1 MTFKSSTILV
11 ASAVLSFAF
20 APSAMAF
27 THHPATPEEMRQ
39 TDALNAQALANARG
53 ASGSQQVAAMAP
65 ASASTMAAVAPLKS
79 LAAMPPALSTA
90 SVREQRRSDSR
101 QRSENSDRR
110 GRQALDGE
118 CCAVEQSENRRDLS
132 RRAELRRGEEYLGLD
147 ADDRADYVAPG
158 SQLLIASAVEDG
170 RVEAGTIEVRR
181 LNARPPWLQQTGIAR
196 RVDRRPS
203 QN

>member
-1 MTFKSSTILV
+1 MTFKSPTILV
-11 ASAVLSFAF
+11 ASAVLSLAF

-90 SVREQRRSDSR
+90 SVQSSAGATVGNVQKILTGADGKPSMVNVALSSNQKIVAISADELNYDAAKNILVSTLTTEQIMSLP
-101 QRSENSDRR
+101 
-110 GRQALDGE
+110 A
-118 CCAVEQSENRRDLS
+118 
-132 RRAELRRGEEYLGLD
+132 
-147 ADDRADYVAPG
+147 
-158 SQLLIASAVEDG
+158 AS
-170 RVEAGTIEVRR
+170 
-181 LNARPPWLQQTGIAR
+181 
-196 RVDRRPS
+196 S
-203 QN
+203 